1 MNRKNDYII
10 IFDGVCNFCNASVNF
25 IIKRDT
31 KVVFQFTPMQSD
43 VAQKIIEGHRKSEGD
58 LDTLILIKDGV
69 YFVRSEAALEIA
81 KDLDGFWFLF
91 RIFRILP
98 TSFRDYFYKIFAKH
112 RYKLFGKREVCMIPT
127 LEQKNRF
134 I

>member
-1 MNRKNDYII
+1 
-10 IFDGVCNFCNASVNF
+10 
-25 IIKRDT
+25 
-31 KVVFQFTPMQSD
+31 MQSD